1 MPVMDRNVINK
12 KAVTIRHGN
21 MIRFIKAKR
30 LKFLPIPLL
39 LSMLAAFAKKNAFV
53 NTAAMTVTTFTT
65 RAVMPSPLNVIIA
78 AMTNALRIAGSHVLT
93 MNVFALLHTV
103 SNAVFKH
110 D

>member
-39 LSMLAAFAKKNAFV
+39 LSMLAAFARV
-53 NTAAMTVTTFTT
+53 
-65 RAVMPSPLNVIIA
+65 
-78 AMTNALRIAGSHVLT
+78 
-93 MNVFALLHTV
+93 
-103 SNAVFKH
+103 
-110 D
+110 